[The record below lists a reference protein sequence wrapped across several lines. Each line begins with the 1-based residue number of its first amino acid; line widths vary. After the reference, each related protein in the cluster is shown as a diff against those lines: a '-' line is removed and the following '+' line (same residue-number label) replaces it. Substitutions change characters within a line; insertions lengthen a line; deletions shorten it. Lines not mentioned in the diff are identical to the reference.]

1 MRHLR
6 QQPHLAA
13 RRAQLA
19 QRTASRPIGQH
30 MVGLGGHHHIH
41 IHAAPAG
48 HAPCVEQG
56 IVGNEIRR
64 DRQDAFLR
72 VISSRKQQCMHGV
85 VSMIGTGRHPLRA
98 RPLGGLGHGRQR
110 HTGIAHAPTRRAPIL
125 IELRCR
131 LLRQCTMRL
140 VAQVYPCGRIGPV
153 EEILHR
159 QIAAATP
166 HMHTIGHRDLAVI
179 AQIESPLPRVVQQ
192 RHEAAHAHALAA
204 QSLQGA
210 GMGLHA
216 ADGIHQQTHAHAT
229 LGAAH
234 QSICHRITDLVIA
247 EDEGAQIEPLFG
259 TIDQREQTLQGTGA
273 VFVPDQHVVVH
284 RRGKLH
290 AGEQLR
296 GPHRPTF
303 WWMLDGA
310 VQMPLRS
317 RQLA

>member
-1 MRHLR
+1 MCHLR

-30 MVGLGGHHHIH
+30 MVGLGGHHHVH
-41 IHAAPAG
+41 IHTSPAG
-48 HAPCVEQG
+48 HAPCVKQG
-56 IVGNEIRR
+56 IVGHEIRR
-64 DRQDAFLR
+64 DRQDALLR
-72 VISSRKQQCMHGV
+72 VISRRKQQRMHGV
-85 VSMIGTGRHPLRA
+85 VGMVRARRHPLRA

-131 LLRQCTMRL
+131 LLRQGTTRL
-140 VAQVYPCGRIGPV
+140 VAQIDPSGCIGPV
-153 EEILHR
+153 EEILHG
-159 QIAAATP
+159 QIAAAAP
-166 HMHTIGHRDLAVI
+166 DMHTIGHRDLAVI
-179 AQIESPLPRVVQQ
+179 AQIESPLTRVVQQ
-192 RHEAAHAHALAA
+192 RHEAPHTHALAA
-204 QSLQGA
+204 QSLQSA
-210 GMGLHA
+210 RVGLHA

-234 QSICHRITDLVIA
+234 QCIRHRITDLVIA
-247 EDEGAQIEPLFG
+247 EDEGAQIEPLLG
-259 TIDQREQTLQGTGA
+259 TVDQGEKTLQGTGA

-296 GPHRPTF
+296 GPHRPAF
-303 WWMLDGA
+303 GGMLDGA